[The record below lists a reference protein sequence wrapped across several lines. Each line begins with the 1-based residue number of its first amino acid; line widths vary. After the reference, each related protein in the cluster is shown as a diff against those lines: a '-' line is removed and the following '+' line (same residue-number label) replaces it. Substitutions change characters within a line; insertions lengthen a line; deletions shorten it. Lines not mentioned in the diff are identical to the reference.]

1 MLQEKEKEKIK
12 NSETYKIIKKRN
24 KHPIITGIL
33 KAILIIFLLLLI
45 VVLVAGGYA
54 AYKVYGIVKDVRL
67 SKNDLTIKYEN
78 SVVKDMENNTIG
90 ILNGNENRESI
101 SIEEMPEYLPEAFIA
116 IEDERFYEHKGVDVK
131 RTLKAVYTYIVN
143 KGKSPFGGS
152 TITQQMVKNL
162 TQEKEDTWQRKVREM
177 ARAYY
182 VEQEMTKEE
191 ILELYLNLIFLGDTV
206 YGVEKGSNYYFN
218 KSAKDLDLA
227 ECAFLAGINHSP
239 NSYNPFE
246 ENNEETLE
254 TIKKRT
260 KIVLNKMKE
269 LGKIKSEE
277 EYLQAIKEVEEGL
290 NFNQGAFPQTVFSYH
305 TDAAINQIIAQLQKE
320 HDWTYE
326 QAKLYLSSGGFTIY
340 TTQNP
345 KVQTIIDEELS
356 QEKYKQ
362 TAVDKEGNVQQ
373 SQAAVVLIDHKTGY
387 VLGVS
392 GGIGEK
398 NTAFGFNRATDA
410 VRQTGSS
417 MKPIAVLAPAINEGI
432 ITAATVFDDNPT
444 SFNNETYEPKNF
456 GYKYMGLI
464 TTRKAIAN
472 SQNIP
477 MVKAMCLLTPEK
489 SIKFLKEIGITSID
503 ENKDNVLALA
513 LGGLTWGVSP
523 LEMAGAYATIAN
535 GGVYQKPTFYSK
547 VVDEN
552 GNIVLKPE
560 QNKKRVMSEE
570 AAYVLKEVLTE
581 SVKTG
586 TSTTCTIEGMSVAAK
601 TGTTNND
608 YDRWFC
614 AFTPYYTTT
623 VWYGYDNS
631 CTITGWTLNPSAQI
645 WTSVMRRAH
654 ENLESKTFEEEKP
667 ENVVE
672 AVICEKSGFLA
683 TSTCKNYRTTRT
695 EYFVSGTEPT
705 QTCPYH
711 STAKVC
717 IESGLLATEKC
728 TKTKNVSARG
738 EYINKDNLW
747 KTKSYYGA
755 LKTVPLQNCTIHQ

>member
-1 MLQEKEKEKIK
+1 MPQEKEKT
-12 NSETYKIIKKRN
+12 NVETYKIIKKKN
-24 KHPIITGIL
+24 KHPIIIGIL

-45 VVLVAGGYA
+45 VMLLLGGYA
-54 AYKVYGIVKDVRL
+54 AYKVYGIVKDARL

-78 SVVKDMENNTIG
+78 SVIKDMENNTIG

-101 SIEEMPEYLPEAFIA
+101 SIKEMPEYLPTAFVA
-116 IEDERFYEHKGVDVK
+116 IEDERFYEHNGIDIK
-131 RTLKAVYTYIVN
+131 RTLKAAYTYIAN
-143 KGKSPFGGS
+143 RGKSPFGGS

-162 TQEKEDTWQRKVREM
+162 TQEKEDTWQRKAKEM

-182 VEQEMTKEE
+182 VEQEMSKEQ

-239 NSYNPFE
+239 NSYNPFG
-246 ENNEETLE
+246 ENKEETLE
-254 TIKKRT
+254 LIKKRT
-260 KIVLNKMKE
+260 KVVLNKMNE
-269 LGKIKSEE
+269 LGKIKTEE
-277 EYLQAIKEVEEGL
+277 EYLQALKEVEEGL

-305 TDAAINQIIAQLQKE
+305 TDAAINQIVAQLQKE

-340 TTQNP
+340 TTLNP
-345 KVQTIIDEELS
+345 RVQAIIDEEVS
-356 QEKYKQ
+356 KEKYKQ
-362 TAVDKEGNVQQ
+362 TAIDKKGNIQQ
-373 SQAAVVLIDHKTGY
+373 SRAAMVLLDHTTGY
-387 VLGVS
+387 VLGIA

-410 VRQTGSS
+410 VRQTGSA
-417 MKPIAVLAPAINEGI
+417 MKPIAALAPAIDKGI

-444 SFNNETYEPKNF
+444 SFDNGKFEPKNL

-477 MVKAMCLLTPEK
+477 MVKTMCLLTPTE
-489 SIKFLKEIGITSID
+489 SIKFLKDLGITTID
-503 ENKDNVLALA
+503 EEKDNGLSLA

-535 GGVYQKPTFYSK
+535 GGIYQQPTFYSK
-547 VVDEN
+547 VVDES
-552 GNIVLKPE
+552 GNIVLRPDQK
-560 QNKKRVMSEE
+560 QKRVMSEE
-570 AAYVLKEVLTE
+570 AAYVVKEILTE
-581 SVKTG
+581 PVKSG
-586 TSTTCTIEGMSVAAK
+586 TATTCKVEGMSVAAK

-614 AFTPYYTTT
+614 AFTPYYTAT
-623 VWYGYDNS
+623 VWYGYDDS
-631 CTITGWTLNPSAQI
+631 CTITGWSLNPAGQI
-645 WTSVMRRAH
+645 WTSVMRSVH
-654 ENLESKTFEEEKP
+654 EGLDAKTFEQTKP

-672 AVICEKSGFLA
+672 VEICEKSGFLA
-683 TSTCKNYRTTRT
+683 TSTCRKYKTTRK
-695 EYFVSGTEPT
+695 EYFVKGTEPI

-717 IESGLLATEKC
+717 ISSGLLATDKC
-728 TKTKNVSARG
+728 PKTKRVYARG

-747 KTKSYYGA
+747 KTKSSYGSP
-755 LKTVPLQNCTIHQ
+755 KNVPLQKCTIHN

>member
-1 MLQEKEKEKIK
+1 MLQQEEREEKVK
-12 NSETYKIIKKRN
+12 TYKIIKNRKGYSLI
-24 KHPIITGIL
+24 KGFL

-45 VVLVAGGYA
+45 VVLVIGGYA

-67 SKNDLTIKYEN
+67 GKNDLTIKYEN
-78 SVVKDMENNTIG
+78 SVVKDMENNTLG

-101 SIEEMPEYLPEAFIA
+101 SIDEMSEYLPEAFIA
-116 IEDERFYEHKGVDVK
+116 IEDERFYEHKGVDIK
-131 RTLKAVYTYIVN
+131 RTLKAVYTYIAN
-143 KGKSPFGGS
+143 EGKSPFGGS

-206 YGVEKGSNYYFN
+206 YGVEKGSNYYFS

-246 ENNEETLE
+246 RNNEETLE
-254 TIKKRT
+254 AIKKRT

-269 LGKIKSEE
+269 LGKIKSEK
-277 EYLQAIKEVEEGL
+277 EYLQAIKEVEQGL

-305 TDAAINQIIAQLQKE
+305 TDAAINQIIAQLQNE
-320 HDWTYE
+320 HNWTYE

-362 TAVDKEGNVQQ
+362 TSLDDKGNVQQ
-373 SQAAVVLIDHKTGY
+373 SQAAVVLMDHKTGY
-387 VLGVS
+387 VLGIS

-398 NTAFGFNRATDA
+398 TTAFGFNRATDA

-417 MKPIAVLAPAINEGI
+417 MKPIAVLAPAINEGL
-432 ITAATVFDDNPT
+432 ITASTVFDDNPT
-444 SFNNETYEPKNF
+444 SFNNGTYEPKNF

-477 MVKAMCLLTPEK
+477 MVKAMCLLTPDK
-489 SIKFLKEIGITSID
+489 SVRFLKEIGITSID
-503 ENKDNVLALA
+503 ENKDKVLALA

-523 LEMAGAYATIAN
+523 IEMAGAYATIAN

-552 GNIVLKPE
+552 GDIVLKPE
-560 QNKKRVMSEE
+560 QNKKRLMTEE
-570 AAYVLKEVLTE
+570 AAYVLKEILTE

-601 TGTTNND
+601 TGTTNKD

-623 VWYGYDNS
+623 VWYGYDNN
-631 CTITGWTLNPSAQI
+631 CTITGWSLNPSAQI
-645 WTSVMRRAH
+645 WTAVMRRAH
-654 ENLESKTFEEEKP
+654 EGLEEKSFEEERP

-672 AVICEKSGFLA
+672 AEICEKSGFLA
-683 TSTCKNYRTTRT
+683 TATCKNYRTTRT
-695 EYFVSGTEPT
+695 EYFVKGTEPI

-711 STAKVC
+711 STAKIC
-717 IESGLLATEKC
+717 TESGLLATEKC
-728 TKTKNVSARG
+728 TKTKRVYGRG
-738 EYINKDNLW
+738 EYINKNNLW
-747 KTKSYYGA
+747 KTKSYYG
-755 LKTVPLQNCTIHQ
+755 TPNVPLQKCTIHR

>member
-12 NSETYKIIKKRN
+12 NAETYKIIKKRS

-45 VVLVAGGYA
+45 VVLVTGGYA

-101 SIEEMPEYLPEAFIA
+101 SIEEMPEYLSEAFIA
-116 IEDERFYEHKGVDVK
+116 IEDERFYDHKGVDVK
-131 RTLKAVYTYIVN
+131 RTLKAVYTYIAN

-152 TITQQMVKNL
+152 TITQQMIKNL

-246 ENNEETLE
+246 ENNKETLE
-254 TIKKRT
+254 AIKKRT

-269 LGKIKSEE
+269 LGKIRSEE
-277 EYLQAIKEVEEGL
+277 EYLQAIKEVEDGL

-320 HDWTYE
+320 HNWTYE
-326 QAKLYLSSGGFTIY
+326 QARLYLSSGGFTIY

-345 KVQTIIDEELS
+345 KIQTIIDEELS

-362 TAVDKEGNVQQ
+362 TSKDKKGNIQQ

-398 NTAFGFNRATDA
+398 TTAFGFNRATDA

-432 ITAATVFDDNPT
+432 ITAATIFDDNPT
-444 SFNNETYEPKNF
+444 SFNNGTYEPKNF

-552 GNIVLKPE
+552 GNIVLKPD
-560 QNKKRVMSEE
+560 QNQKRVMTEE
-570 AAYVLKEVLTE
+570 AAYVLKEMLTE

-623 VWYGYDNS
+623 VWYGYDNN

-645 WTSVMRRAH
+645 WTAVMRRAH
-654 ENLESKTFEEEKP
+654 ENLESKTFAEEKP
-667 ENVVE
+667 KNVVE

-717 IESGLLATEKC
+717 VESGQLATEKC
-728 TKTKNVSARG
+728 TKTKRVYGRG
-738 EYINKDNLW
+738 EYINKNNLW
-747 KTKSYYGA
+747 KTKSYYG
-755 LKTVPLQNCTIHQ
+755 TPNVPLQKCTIHQ

>member
-1 MLQEKEKEKIK
+1 MPQEKEKT
-12 NSETYKIIKKRN
+12 NVETYKIIKKKN

-45 VVLVAGGYA
+45 VMLLLGGYA
-54 AYKVYGIVKDVRL
+54 AYKVYGIVKDARL

-78 SVVKDMENNTIG
+78 SVIKDMENNTIG

-101 SIEEMPEYLPEAFIA
+101 SIKEMPEYLPTAFVA
-116 IEDERFYEHKGVDVK
+116 IEDERFYEHNGIDIK
-131 RTLKAVYTYIVN
+131 RTLKAAYTYIAN
-143 KGKSPFGGS
+143 RGKSPFGGS

-162 TQEKEDTWQRKVREM
+162 TQEKEDTWQRKAKEM

-182 VEQEMTKEE
+182 VEQEMSKEQ

-239 NSYNPFE
+239 NSYNPFGE
-246 ENNEETLE
+246 SKEETLE
-254 TIKKRT
+254 LIKKRT
-260 KIVLNKMKE
+260 KVVLNKMNE
-269 LGKIKSEE
+269 LGKIKTEE
-277 EYLQAIKEVEEGL
+277 EYLQAVKEVEEGL

-305 TDAAINQIIAQLQKE
+305 TDAAINQIVAQLQKE

-326 QAKLYLSSGGFTIY
+326 QARLYLSSGGFTIY
-340 TTQNP
+340 TTLNP
-345 KVQTIIDEELS
+345 KVQTIIDEEVS
-356 QEKYKQ
+356 KEKYKQ
-362 TAVDKEGNVQQ
+362 TAIDKKGNIQQ
-373 SQAAVVLIDHKTGY
+373 SQAAMVLLDHTTGY
-387 VLGVS
+387 VLGIA

-410 VRQTGSS
+410 VRQTGSA
-417 MKPIAVLAPAINEGI
+417 MKPIAALAPAINKGI

-444 SFNNETYEPKNF
+444 SFDNGRFEPKNL
-456 GYKYMGLI
+456 GHKYMGLI
-464 TTRKAIAN
+464 TTRRALAN

-477 MVKAMCLLTPEK
+477 MVKTMCLLTPAE
-489 SIKFLKEIGITSID
+489 SIKFLKDLGITTID
-503 ENKDNVLALA
+503 EEKDNGLSLA

-547 VVDEN
+547 VVDES
-552 GNIVLKPE
+552 GNIVLRPE
-560 QNKKRVMSEE
+560 QKQKRVMSEE
-570 AAYVLKEVLTE
+570 VAYVVKEVLTE
-581 SVKTG
+581 AVKSG
-586 TSTTCTIEGMSVAAK
+586 TATACKVEGMSVAAK

-614 AFTPYYTTT
+614 AFTPYYTAT
-623 VWYGYDNS
+623 VWYGYDDS
-631 CTITGWTLNPSAQI
+631 CTITGWALNPAGQI
-645 WTSVMRRAH
+645 WTSVMRNVH
-654 ENLESKTFEEEKP
+654 EGLDAKTFEQTKP

-672 AVICEKSGFLA
+672 VEICEKSGFLA
-683 TSTCKNYRTTRT
+683 TSTCRKYKTTRK
-695 EYFVSGTEPT
+695 EYFVKGTEPI

-717 IESGLLATEKC
+717 ISSGLLATDKC
-728 TKTKNVSARG
+728 PKTKRVYGRG
-738 EYINKDNLW
+738 EYINKNNLW
-747 KTKSYYGA
+747 KTKSSYGSP
-755 LKTVPLQNCTIHQ
+755 KNVPLQRCTIHN